1 MLPAIVTG
9 RAFVQRGLVSVV
21 TARRRNLDFSG
32 MLGALKV
39 DREVR
44 TIDACREV
52 LDMIHDCKIQSAA
65 HPVQEHMAV
74 NQQFIMVLNVSKRR
88 LIA

>member
-1 MLPAIVTG
+1 
-9 RAFVQRGLVSVV
+9 
-21 TARRRNLDFSG
+21 

-52 LDMIHDCKIQSAA
+52 LDMSHDCKIQSAA
-65 HPVQEHMAV
+65 LPVQEHMAV

>member
-1 MLPAIVTG
+1 
-9 RAFVQRGLVSVV
+9 
-21 TARRRNLDFSG
+21 

-52 LDMIHDCKIQSAA
+52 LDMSHDCKIQSAA
-65 HPVQEHMAV
+65 LPVQEHMAV
-74 NQQFIMVLNVSKRR
+74 NQQFIMVLNVS
-88 LIA
+88 

>member
-1 MLPAIVTG
+1 
-9 RAFVQRGLVSVV
+9 
-21 TARRRNLDFSG
+21 

-44 TIDACREV
+44 TIDASGEV
-52 LDMIHDCKIQSAA
+52 LDMCHDLKIQPVA